1 MWQKEAAGES
11 VPLFAH
17 THTDRPALGDRVKS
31 RILGD
36 AMEFWVKV
44 QRGVVAYRCR
54 EHVCVL
60 KGGVR
65 TTD

>member
-17 THTDRPALGDRVKS
+17 THTDRPALRDRVKS
-31 RILGD
+31 WILGD

-44 QRGVVAYRCR
+44 QRGVVAYKWR
-54 EHVCVL
+54 EHLCVL
-60 KGGVR
+60 RGRVQ

>member
-17 THTDRPALGDRVKS
+17 THADRPAFWDRVKS
-31 RILGD
+31 GILGD

-44 QRGVVAYRCR
+44 QRGVVAYRRR
-54 EHVCVL
+54 EHV
-60 KGGVR
+60 
-65 TTD
+65 